1 MVLKCRN
8 LSSEGQKCSS
18 PNINNNAT
26 FKAVM
31 DKVSVQSLNECF
43 NISGEDFIWVDDDYE
58 PCSYCSFVG
67 EKHPQFGIAKTK
79 EQKEHQ
85 SKMIENWWKS
95 LTDDEKKSISK
106 KRAKSIKEYWKNYT
120 DDERKLLRNWSPSK
134 KYGKENHMYGRESA
148 SKGKIWITDGENN
161 KMTNQNEIP
170 EGWYKGRVNVISNQ
184 GKERLRNLTSQRN
197 KNGELGWTVR
207 KQTITS

>member
-1 MVLKCRN
+1 
-8 LSSEGQKCSS
+8 
-18 PNINNNAT
+18 
-26 FKAVM
+26 M